1 MMSGLAHHEWLGQG
15 PGKEKDEKVRGEEVW
30 GEAGG

>member
-1 MMSGLAHHEWLGQG
+1 MSGLAVFGQG
-15 PGKEKDEKVRGEEVW
+15 PGKEKDEKVRDEEVS